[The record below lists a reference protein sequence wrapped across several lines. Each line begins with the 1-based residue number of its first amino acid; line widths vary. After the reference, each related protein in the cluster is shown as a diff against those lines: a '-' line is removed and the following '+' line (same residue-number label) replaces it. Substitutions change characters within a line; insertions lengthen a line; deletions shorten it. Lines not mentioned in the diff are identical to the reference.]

1 MTKLE
6 IDLFCNIRRDKVA
19 YRLYVNDELMTE
31 RDYIWDNTK
40 QYLTEIVPL
49 DIDPGTHTIH
59 IENLNP
65 DNGEFS
71 INTIRLNG
79 KIITLYNGK
88 EFRYEDQRLT

>member
-31 RDYIWDNTK
+31 RDYIWDNKTH
-40 QYLTEIVPL
+40 YLTEIVPL
-49 DIDPGTHTIH
+49 DIEPGTHTIKV
-59 IENLNP
+59 ENLNP

-79 KIITLYNGK
+79 EITTLYNGQ
-88 EFRYEDQRLT
+88 EFRL